1 MRPLE
6 TDLGHLAH
14 PIRSHVGHVDARRER
29 AQRVVGADVGGR
41 LLSPDGLLARS
52 KGQVEAA
59 PALLVVSRSD
69 QAAGEAPHQLFAA
82 GGESDMRAAVAW
94 EQPELPALADRD
106 VHTVLARL

>member
-41 LLSPDGLLARS
+41 LLSPDVLLARS

-82 GGESDMRAAVAW
+82 GDESGMRPAGTWA
-94 EQPELPALADRD
+94 QTPRLALADPA
-106 VHTVLARL
+106 VASPLP